1 MPVSQSTTALT
12 KLCVPLALL
21 LAAVLV
27 GLALRPD
34 LDLKAARAFY
44 VGSDHF
50 VGQTRAGT
58 VVRYAAW
65 ALPFLVYVG
74 ILAAWVVSNARRRAA
89 PSGLAVLFLTLSLAI
104 GPGLL
109 VHAGLKELSHRPRPY
124 NVTAFGGA
132 DAFRP
137 FTRFDGAC
145 PHNCAFAS
153 GETAATT
160 WMLAPASLVP
170 PPWRGAALLAAMA
183 FAATTDVLRM
193 AFGAHFL
200 SDVCGGAL
208 ITMLVVLAL
217 RAALLRDD

>member
-1 MPVSQSTTALT
+1 MPASNSTTILA
-12 KLCVPLALL
+12 KLCLPLAAL
-21 LAAVLV
+21 LATILVVLAVQ
-27 GLALRPD
+27 PE
-34 LDLKAARAFY
+34 LDLEAARAFY
-44 VGSDHF
+44 VGPDHF

-58 VVRYAAW
+58 LVRYAAW
-65 ALPFLVYVG
+65 ALPFFVYVG
-74 ILAAWVVSNARRRAA
+74 FLAAWGVARVRQGTG
-89 PSGLAVLFLTLSLAI
+89 PSGRAILFLTLSLAI

-124 NVTAFGGA
+124 NITAFGGP

-145 PHNCAFAS
+145 PHNCSFAS

-160 WMLAPASLVP
+160 WLLAPASLVP
-170 PPWRGAALLAAMA
+170 PPWQGLALAGALA
-183 FAATTDVLRM
+183 FAATTGLLRM

-208 ITMLVVLAL
+208 VTMLVVLAA
-217 RAALLRDD
+217 RAALLRDR